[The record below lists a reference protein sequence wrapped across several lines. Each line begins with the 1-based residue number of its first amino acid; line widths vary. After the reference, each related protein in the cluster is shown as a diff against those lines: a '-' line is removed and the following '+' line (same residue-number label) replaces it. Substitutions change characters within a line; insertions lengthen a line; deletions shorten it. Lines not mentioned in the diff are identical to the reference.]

1 MSRLQILYK
10 SIPAPISVTGGAFKA
25 AEELPIVVMY
35 SLAFIVTRLICIL
48 AFALGLSTVAAAD
61 SITVSVPSTA
71 PTHNV
76 VQSNFLGI
84 SLELSFMDEYFGND
98 TSTIPATVLT
108 YLSAIRSRTG
118 NTPLRLRVGGN
129 SMDSS
134 VYVPGQ
140 SSPMVQMLQTAANAN
155 DQAVNYGPM
164 LWDVLKKVAD
174 GVGGAEYLIGL
185 SLRDPNDLS
194 VPLLAGAAEQ
204 KLGTSLDGFLLGN
217 EPDLYTA
224 HQQRPNIQNY
234 TVDIYVNEFRTVSN
248 RLADTSAGNLLNLKN
263 IGGPT
268 ICCAW
273 NLDVVLNGGYLTAFN
288 GFLKYISLQHY
299 PQNNCFGRYDY
310 QIPYYMQHANVVQLA
325 SWQQPGINIV
335 QSNTSANHPQL
346 IMSEFNSASCGGIPK
361 ISDTFAVGSLWT
373 IDYALQMASVGYSA
387 AYLHTRERGISYNLF
402 APPEGP
408 NGGPG
413 PWVTNPPY
421 YALIAT
427 AEALQ
432 STDGSIVVDLNIG
445 NSKTNQDATVAGY
458 AVYDAKGTSVQQFV
472 LFNYANVSS
481 ATTTFALPPS
491 AFQSGNKNTVA
502 VKYLSAQDLHETTNI
517 AWGGQTLAGVGNGTF
532 KNDSSSWAVP
542 TKNVDCSNGCS
553 IEVPP
558 TAMAVV
564 FANGVSKVNTA
575 QNAPAANQKP
585 SQPQSAAAALSVT
598 NPVLFI
604 FTVLGV
610 VGFVVL

>member
-1 MSRLQILYK
+1 MFSFPF
-10 SIPAPISVTGGAFKA
+10 PA
-25 AEELPIVVMY
+25 
-35 SLAFIVTRLICIL
+35 TRLNCIL
-48 AFALGLSTVAAAD
+48 AFALGLSAAAAAD
-61 SITVSVPSTA
+61 PITVSVPSTA
-71 PTHNV
+71 PSHNV
-76 VQSNFLGI
+76 VQSNFFGI

-98 TSTIPATVLT
+98 TSTIPATVMN

-118 NTPLRLRVGGN
+118 NNPLRLRVGGN

-140 SSPMVQMLQTAANAN
+140 SSPMLQMLQTAANAN

-164 LWDVLKKVAD
+164 LWDVMKKIAD

-185 SLRDPNDLS
+185 SLRDPNNPN
-194 VPLLAGAAEQ
+194 VPILAGAAEQ
-204 KLGTSLDGFLLGN
+204 TLGTSLDGFLLGN
-217 EPDLYTA
+217 EPDLYTT
-224 HQQRPNIQNY
+224 HGQRPNIKNY
-234 TVDIYVNEFRTVSN
+234 TLDIYIDEFRAVSN
-248 RLADTSAGNLLNLKN
+248 RLTNTSAGNLLNLKN

-268 ICCAW
+268 VCCFW
-273 NLDVVLNGGYLTAFN
+273 NVDAVLNGGYLAAFN

-310 QIPYYMQHANVVQLA
+310 EIPYYMQHANVVRLA
-325 SWQQPGINIV
+325 SWQQPAIAII

-432 STDGSIVVDLNIG
+432 STDGSVVVDLNIE
-445 NSKTNQDATVAGY
+445 NSTTNKDATVAGY
-458 AVYDAKGTSVQQFV
+458 VVYDAKGASVQRFV

-481 ATTTFALPPS
+481 ATATFALPRR
-491 AFQSGNKNTVA
+491 AFNSGNKNTVP
-502 VKYLSAQDLHETTNI
+502 VKYLSAQDLHEATDI

-532 KNDSSSWAVP
+532 KDDSSSWAVP
-542 TKNVDCSNGCS
+542 NKNVDCSNGCS
-553 IEVPP
+553 IDVPP

-564 FANGVSKVNTA
+564 FASGVSKVNTA
-575 QNAPAANQKP
+575 QNTPAGNGNQK
-585 SQPQSAAAALSVT
+585 SSSSAAAPFSTV
-598 NPVLFI
+598 NPRLFI
-604 FTVLGV
+604 FSVLGV
-610 VGFVVL
+610 VGCIVL

>member
-1 MSRLQILYK
+1 MLSF
-10 SIPAPISVTGGAFKA
+10 SFSA
-25 AEELPIVVMY
+25 
-35 SLAFIVTRLICIL
+35 TRLNCVL
-48 AFALGLSTVAAAD
+48 TLTLGLSAFAAGD
-61 SITVSVPSTA
+61 PITVSVPSTA

-98 TSTIPATVLT
+98 TSTIPSTVMT

-118 NTPLRLRVGGN
+118 NNPLRLRVGGN

-140 SSPMVQMLQTAANAN
+140 ASPMVQMIQTAANAN
-155 DQAVNYGPM
+155 DQAVDYGPV
-164 LWDVLKKVAD
+164 LWDVMKKVAD

-185 SLRDPNDLS
+185 SLRDPNNPN
-194 VPLLAGAAEQ
+194 VPVIAAAAE
-204 KLGTSLDGFLLGN
+204 KTLGTTLDGYLLGN
-217 EPDLYTA
+217 EPDLYTS
-224 HQQRPNIQNY
+224 HGQRPNIQNY
-234 TVDIYVNEFRTVSN
+234 TLDNYIDEFRTVSN
-248 RLADTSAGNLLNLKN
+248 HLTDTSAGNLLNLKN

-273 NLDVVLNGGYLTAFN
+273 NLDAVLNGGYLAAFN
-288 GFLKYISLQHY
+288 SFLKYISLQHY

-310 QIPYYMQHANVVQLA
+310 EIPYYMQHANVVRLA
-325 SWQQPGINIV
+325 SWQQPGIDIV

-346 IMSEFNSASCGGIPK
+346 IMSEFNSASCGGIPN

-373 IDYALQMASVGYSA
+373 IDYALQMAAAGYSA

-413 PWVTNPPY
+413 PWVTNSPY

-432 STDGSIVVDLNIG
+432 SIDGSVVVDLNIG
-445 NSKTNQDATVAGY
+445 NSMTNKDATTAGY
-458 AVYDAKGTSVQQFV
+458 AVYDAKGASVQRFV

-481 ATTTFALPPS
+481 AAATFAIPAS
-491 AFQSGNKNTVA
+491 AFKSGNKDTVT
-502 VKYLSAQDLHETTNI
+502 VKYLSAQDLHEKTNI
-517 AWGGQTLAGVGNGTF
+517 AWGGQTLAGVGDGNF
-532 KNDSSSWAVP
+532 KDSSASWAVP
-542 TKNVDCSNGCS
+542 NKNVDCSNGCS
-553 IEVPP
+553 IDVPP
-558 TAMAVV
+558 TGMAVV
-564 FANGVSKVNTA
+564 FASGVSQVNAVNKANTT
-575 QNAPAANQKP
+575 QTNAPGNQK
-585 SQPQSAAAALSVT
+585 SSHSAAVPLSVT
-598 NPVLFI
+598 NSLLF
-604 FTVLGV
+604 VCSML
-610 VGFVVL
+610 GFVSFTML